1 MISFASSEK
10 FYKYNEN
17 ASTLLQQG
25 VRHAFVQLSQSLSQ
39 LNNEQYTRPSVILF
53 NATIGQHV
61 RHIIELFTCLET
73 GYETGVVNYE
83 KRKRDHLIENDKELA
98 SILLQRI
105 YANLDRPNKNLLL
118 QSGFDEHSSETVITV
133 TNYHREIIYNLEH
146 AVHHMAMIRIGINEV
161 SSIKVSAEFGVATST
176 IKNRNRCAP

>member
-1 MISFASSEK
+1 MK
-10 FYKYNEN
+10 N

-98 SILLQRI
+98 SILCNGFTHILTDPIRTCYFNRVLTSI
-105 YANLDRPNKNLLL
+105 RAKLLS
-118 QSGFDEHSSETVITV
+118 Q
-133 TNYHREIIYNLEH
+133 
-146 AVHHMAMIRIGINEV
+146 
-161 SSIKVSAEFGVATST
+161 
-176 IKNRNRCAP
+176 